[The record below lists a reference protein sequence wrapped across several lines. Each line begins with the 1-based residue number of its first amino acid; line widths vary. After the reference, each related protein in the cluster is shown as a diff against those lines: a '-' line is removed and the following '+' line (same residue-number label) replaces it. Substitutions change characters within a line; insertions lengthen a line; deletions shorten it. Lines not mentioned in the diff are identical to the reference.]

1 MLSFQ
6 YFRFIPN
13 YLMKKRENKH
23 RILILGASGFIGNAI
38 YKELCSYFRTFGT
51 YCTDDISFSNNQ
63 HFFQYNI
70 EEDDIFE
77 ILEGIK
83 PTIIISSLRGDFS
96 AQIIAHQHIVE
107 YLVAHRCKLIF
118 ISSANVFDAYSKYPS
133 YENDKT
139 LSESIYGRLKIK
151 IENMLLRLPKRK
163 YVILRLPMVFG
174 PTSPRIEDLKTHLKE
189 NTAIEV
195 FPNLILNITTDKR
208 LSQQIH
214 YIINRSKTGI
224 FHLGSKD
231 LVHHNDFIKE
241 IINKLGD
248 YKPVFKQVYTTNE
261 DRYLAVL
268 PKTYL
273 LPKHLQLYSQEILS
287 DLEV

>member
-1 MLSFQ
+1 
-6 YFRFIPN
+6 
-13 YLMKKRENKH
+13 MKKIISKH
-23 RILILGASGFIGNAI
+23 KILILGASGFIGNAI
-38 YKELCSYFRTFGT
+38 YKELCSYFNTFGT
-51 YCTDDISFSNNQ
+51 YFTNDISFNGNH

-70 EEDDIFE
+70 EEDDILD
-77 ILEGIK
+77 ILEAVK

-96 AQIIAHQHIVE
+96 AQITAHLRIIE
-107 YLVAHRCKLIF
+107 YLAHHKCKLIF

-139 LSESIYGRLKIK
+139 LSESIFGRLKIK

-163 YVILRLPMVFG
+163 YEILRLPMVFG
-174 PTSPRIEDLKTHLKE
+174 VTSPRIEEIKKQLKE
-189 NTAIEV
+189 NKSIEV
-195 FPNLILNITTDKR
+195 FPKLVMNVTTDKR

-214 YIINRSKTGI
+214 YIINRNKSGV

-231 LVHHNDFIKE
+231 LVHHDDFIIE

-248 YKPVFKQVYTTNE
+248 YQPIFKHVYTTNE

-268 PKTYL
+268 PKTNP
-273 LPKHLQLYSQEILS
+273 LPKHLQLYSLEILS
-287 DLEV
+287 DLEL